1 MRRAASVQMANAQSC
16 VVAAPRGCPYAG
28 LAVSRRPTWS
38 LLEALPPEDR
48 SAVLSGCRRVMY
60 EPRSAVVAEGQR
72 ADTLY
77 FVEQGH
83 MSVRVAG
90 QFGSEAVVN
99 LMGPGDSFGE
109 LGLIGDGHRTASIWT
124 FDRTELIG
132 LHRTQFER
140 LREQRP
146 AVDRALVCLMYDSIV
161 RLTGLLAELMT
172 EDNEV
177 RLARRMLRA
186 AQVFDDV
193 ESDVVPVTQQMLGSM
208 AHIGRRR
215 MSDVYGRLVDRGLV
229 ATAGRGG
236 FRVLDADGLRQ
247 AAGLAP
253 APLDLEGR

>member
-1 MRRAASVQMANAQSC
+1 
-16 VVAAPRGCPYAG
+16 
-28 LAVSRRPTWS
+28 
-38 LLEALPPEDR
+38 
-48 SAVLSGCRRVMY
+48 MY
-60 EPRSAVVAEGQR
+60 ERQSAVVAEGQR

-77 FVEQGH
+77 FVEKGH

-99 LMGPGDSFGE
+99 LMGPGDTFGE
-109 LGLIGDGHRTASIWT
+109 LGLIAGDGHRTASIWT

-146 AVDRALVCLMYDSIV
+146 AVDRALICLMYDSIV

-172 EDNEV
+172 EDNDV

-186 AQVFDDV
+186 AEVFADV
-193 ESDVVPVTQQMLGSM
+193 NSDVVPVTQQMLGSM

-236 FRVLDADGLRQ
+236 FRILDADGLRQ
-247 AAGLAP
+247 VAGLAP
-253 APLDLEGR
+253 APLELDLDR

>member
-1 MRRAASVQMANAQSC
+1 
-16 VVAAPRGCPYAG
+16 
-28 LAVSRRPTWS
+28 
-38 LLEALPPEDR
+38 
-48 SAVLSGCRRVMY
+48 MY
-60 EPRSAVVAEGQR
+60 ERQSAVVAEGQR

-77 FVEQGH
+77 FVERGH

-90 QFGSEAVVN
+90 QLGSEAVVN

-109 LGLIGDGHRTASIWT
+109 LGLIADDGHRTASIWT

-140 LREQRP
+140 LRQQRP
-146 AVDRALVCLMYDSIV
+146 AVDRALIRLMYDSIV

-186 AQVFDDV
+186 AEVFADV
-193 ESDVVPVTQQMLGSM
+193 NSDVVPVTQQMLGSM

-215 MSDVYGRLVDRGLV
+215 MSDVYGLLVDRGLV

-236 FRVLDADGLRQ
+236 FRILDADGLRQ

-253 APLDLEGR
+253 APIDLDR